1 MRRYQL
7 SGVEHIHM
15 MRRVP
20 RSYDMSRTHIM
31 HKGVNKHVDV
41 VLRCSPKNWKKKKVS
56 VCVVKGEK
64 KNDAVEIRANAKKGY
79 VLNNNWQIDIKEK
92 IIYMPI
98 YYVMFF

>member
-1 MRRYQL
+1 MEKEGYELRRYQL

-64 KNDAVEIRANAKKGY
+64 KNDAVEFCGPQDRRAG
-79 VLNNNWQIDIKEK
+79 V
-92 IIYMPI
+92 
-98 YYVMFF
+98 